1 MEIILI
7 YNSKSGSSNIITK
20 DTILKKLMDHFGDK
34 YKINIL
40 DARENKL
47 KDHIEA
53 AGKGN
58 IKMVIIAGGDGTISS
73 YIESIINYKLTLGVI
88 PEGTFNN
95 FAGDCNIPSKLDDAL
110 KVIADNNIIEIDAVK
125 VNDKYFVNNSSIGLY
140 VHSVKIRERNQEQY
154 SLNKFSAMLLAMV
167 RVFYFFPM
175 VYIEIKSKE
184 FKSKIKTPFV
194 FIGNNEYEFDLL
206 SLGAR
211 KSLNEGKL
219 YVYYSKCKYRFCLIK
234 IGFKALFGALKNEKD
249 FIAESVKEF
258 TIHSKKRKITVAADG
273 EIFKINTPLHYQ
285 IIPKAI
291 KLIVPKK

>member
-7 YNSKSGSSNIITK
+7 YNSKSGSSNSFTK
-20 DTILKKLMDHFGDK
+20 ESIMKSLADNFGDN
-34 YKINIL
+34 YKIIVL
-40 DARENKL
+40 DARENQL
-47 KDHIEA
+47 KDHIENV
-53 AGKGN
+53 GRDN
-58 IKMVIIAGGDGTISS
+58 IKMVLIAGGDGTISS
-73 YIESIINYKLTLGVI
+73 YIELMVNYKLTLGII
-88 PEGTFNN
+88 PSGTFNN
-95 FAGDCNIPSKLDDAL
+95 FARDCEIPLNRDEAL
-110 KVIADNNIIEIDAVK
+110 KVIANNETIEIDAVK

-249 FIAESVKEF
+249 FIAESVNEF

-273 EIFKINTPLHYQ
+273 EIFKMNTPLHYQ